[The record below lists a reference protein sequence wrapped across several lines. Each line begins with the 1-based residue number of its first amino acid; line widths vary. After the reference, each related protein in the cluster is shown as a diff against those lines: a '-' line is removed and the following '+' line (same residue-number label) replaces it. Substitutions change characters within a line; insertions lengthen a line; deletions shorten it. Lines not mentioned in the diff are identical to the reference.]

1 MFWLEWLQARIT
13 DLNEQGIVPKLFI
26 VGRKGVQALTT
37 RMQQEN
43 RWNHVQFFPLS
54 CHHPAING
62 GVQIVV

>member
-37 RMQQEN
+37 RMQQEPGCK
-43 RWNHVQFFPLS
+43 HVWCCSLS
-54 CHHPAING
+54 CHHAAIIG